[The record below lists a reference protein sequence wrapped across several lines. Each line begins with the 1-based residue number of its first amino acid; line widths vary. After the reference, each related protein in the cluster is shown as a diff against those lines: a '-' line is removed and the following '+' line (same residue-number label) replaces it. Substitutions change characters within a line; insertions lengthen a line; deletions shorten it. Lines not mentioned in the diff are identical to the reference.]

1 MERQRVQH
9 EHKLSKYYAWSN
21 HSSGWGGDVV
31 AIGGYAFGD
40 FLPYAKGGV
49 AWIDENYR
57 LTPIYGAV
65 ASAIPGTS
73 QTIGDLGWTLG
84 AGLAYHV
91 SSNWEV
97 FGQYMYAKFG
107 AHNIN
112 IAQQTFRAS
121 LAVNSITAGV
131 NFKF

>member
-1 MERQRVQH
+1 VIL
-9 EHKLSKYYAWSN
+9 KLASSTSASVVLGKYYDWSN
-21 HSSGWGGDVV
+21 HLSGWGGSVV

-49 AWIDENYR
+49 AWIEDNYR
-57 LTPIYGAV
+57 LTPIYSAV
-65 ASAIPGTS
+65 STTVPGTS

-97 FGQYMYAKFG
+97 FGQYACTRISPLTTSTLLSG
-107 AHNIN
+107 PSAPRSPSIRSL
-112 IAQQTFRAS
+112 RA
-121 LAVNSITAGV
+121 
-131 NFKF
+131 